1 MEKNTLDRIV
11 RIIGHI
17 AVIIYV
23 VRRFINFPQAIVTTA
38 LSVWGLSII
47 YQLTKWKENKP
58 SDNYYNIFI
67 IILILAVLLLG
78 I

>member
-11 RIIGHI
+11 RIIGNI

-67 IILILAVLLLG
+67 IILILAVVFLG

>member
-11 RIIGHI
+11 RIIGII

-23 VRRFINFPQAIVTTA
+23 MRRFIDFPQVIATTA

-47 YQLTKWKENKP
+47 YQLTEWKENKP

-67 IILILAVLLLG
+67 LILILGVIFLG
-78 I
+78 L

>member
-11 RIIGHI
+11 RIIGNI

-23 VRRFINFPQAIVTTA
+23 VRRFINFPQAIVTTV

-67 IILILAVLLLG
+67 IILILAVLFLG

>member
-11 RIIGHI
+11 RIIGNI

-67 IILILAVLLLG
+67 IILILAVLFLR

>member
-11 RIIGHI
+11 RIIGNI

-23 VRRFINFPQAIVTTA
+23 VRRFIDFPQAIVTTA

-67 IILILAVLLLG
+67 IVLILAVLFLR

>member
-11 RIIGHI
+11 RIIGNI

-67 IILILAVLLLG
+67 IILILAVLFL
-78 I
+78 

>member
-1 MEKNTLDRIV
+1 MGKSTLDRIV
-11 RIIGHI
+11 SIIGI
-17 AVIIYV
+17 IPVIIYV
-23 VRRFINFPQAIVTTA
+23 VRRFIDIPQAIVTTA

-67 IILILAVLLLG
+67 IILILAVLFLG

>member
-11 RIIGHI
+11 RIIGII

-23 VRRFINFPQAIVTTA
+23 VRRFIDYPQVIATTA
-38 LSVWGLSII
+38 LSMWGLSII
-47 YQLTKWKENKP
+47 YQLTEWKENKP

-67 IILILAVLLLG
+67 LILILGVIFLG
-78 I
+78 L